1 MKRVLAVYRH
11 LKESEPYQAALR
23 QAGMEPVLRLPSKAP
38 ALAEVDGLLLMG
50 GEDVNPALYQQ
61 EPHPATEK
69 PDDERDAVELR
80 LIREAVTANV
90 PVFAI
95 CRGLQIVN
103 VEHGGTLVQDVADRL
118 RHRKRPVDK
127 ATPAHTVVIEPD
139 TLLRRVLGAPEA
151 SVNSRHHQAIERLG
165 NGLFVSARD
174 SEDQTIEA
182 VERNDLR
189 FFLGVQWHPENQS
202 PVDPLQARLFEAF
215 AAAL

>member
-11 LKESEPYQAALR
+11 RKESEPYAAAVR
-23 QAGMEPVLRLPSKAP
+23 QAGMELLLRLPAKAP

-50 GEDVNPALYQQ
+50 GEDVNPALYKQ

-80 LIREAVTANV
+80 LIREAVTGNV

-103 VEHGGTLVQDVADRL
+103 VEHGGTLVQDVADRQ

-127 ATPAHTVVIEPD
+127 ATPAHTVSIEPD
-139 TLLRRVLGAPEA
+139 TLLRRILEAPEA
-151 SVNSRHHQAIERLG
+151 SVNSRHHQAIAQLG

-174 SEDQTIEA
+174 SADKTIEA
-182 VERNDLR
+182 VERKDQR